1 MSTLEYCN
9 VDMSADITGARDSF
23 KNLALSD
30 YPVNHVGDLA
40 TTTLKLI
47 KIMQQGYAPTVDLGS
62 RTLIKVSDISCDYF
76 NLQVFNLL
84 DKALKMKQK

>member
-1 MSTLEYCN
+1 MDPSTN
-9 VDMSADITGARDSF
+9 ITGVRYSF
-23 KNLALSD
+23 SNLTLSD
-30 YPVNHVGDLA
+30 YPVQNMGNLII
-40 TTTLKLI
+40 TSLKLI

-84 DKALKMKQK
+84 DKALTMKQK

>member
-1 MSTLEYCN
+1 MDPSTN
-9 VDMSADITGARDSF
+9 ITGARDYFS
-23 KNLALSD
+23 NLTLSD
-30 YPVNHVGDLA
+30 YPVQNMGNLII
-40 TTTLKLI
+40 TSLKLI

-84 DKALKMKQK
+84 DKALTMKQK